1 MKKFFT
7 LLLSFLFFA
16 ASITYSQKI
25 SLQNWYLADAVT
37 DSFAGISLQKAYQF
51 LKDKKSQKVIVAV
64 LDGGID
70 TTHEDLKNILWKNI
84 KEIPNNGIDDDDN
97 GYIDDIYGWNF
108 LGGKDGSIL
117 DKTDAE
123 KTRIYHKYKNKFL
136 NKHVDTAQLNKSEKE
151 MYNIWKQAAVEMNV
165 STEDYLN
172 IAFLEVAF
180 KAFKRNN
187 QAIIDELNKPEY
199 SFEELEK
206 YIPKTDKGR
215 QAKFGLLNFLK
226 NLDIE
231 SSDKNIDVIQQ
242 IEDYIEGKKKQFAA
256 KDIPPVNKRKEI
268 IKDDYENFDDRYY
281 GNNDVMAS
289 NSSGVSHGTHV
300 GGTIA
305 AIRNNLIGINGI
317 ADNISIMMVRVIPDG
332 DEYDKDVALAIRYAV
347 DNGAQI
353 INMSFGK
360 AFSPEK
366 KWVDDAVIYAQQK
379 NVLLVHAAG
388 NESSDNDT
396 RPKYPNTHFLNSN
409 IKSESFITVGASSDY
424 NISGELVG
432 DFSNYGKESVDVFA
446 PGVKI
451 YSTLPLKNQY
461 GFRNG
466 TSMAAPVVTGIAALI
481 KSYYPKLNAKQIKYI
496 IEQSVSHIDTTTLI
510 TKPGTKVK
518 VPMTALC
525 KTGGIVNAY
534 YAIILADEISKE
546 ISEPKLNNS
555 KKSNK
560 N

>member
-1 MKKFFT
+1 MKKIYT
-7 LLLSFLFFA
+7 LLLFFLFLFI
-16 ASITYSQKI
+16 SNTYSQKT
-25 SLQNWYLADAVT
+25 SLENWYLADAVT

-70 TTHEDLKNILWKNI
+70 TTHEDLKNILWKNP
-84 KEIPNNGIDDDDN
+84 KEIPNNGIDDDEN

-108 LGGKDGSIL
+108 LGGKDGSVL

-136 NKHVDTAQLNKSEKE
+136 NTNVDTAKLNTSEKE
-151 MYNIWKQAAVEMNV
+151 IYKIWNQAAIEMNV

-180 KAFKRNN
+180 KSFKKNN
-187 QAIIDELNKPEY
+187 QTIIDEINKPEY

-206 YIPKTDKGR
+206 FIPKTEQSK
-215 QAKFGLLNFLK
+215 QAKFGILNFIKILS
-226 NLDIE
+226 IE
-231 SSDKNIDVIQQ
+231 STDKNIDIIQQ
-242 IEDYIEGKKKQFAA
+242 ITEYIEGKKKEFVA
-256 KDIPPVNKRKEI
+256 KDNPPINKRKDI

-300 GGTIA
+300 SGTIA
-305 AIRNNLIGINGI
+305 AIRNNSLGINGI
-317 ADNISIMMVRVIPDG
+317 ADNVSIMMVRVIPDG

-366 KWVDDAVIYAQQK
+366 KWVDDAIYYAQKK

-388 NESSDNDT
+388 NESSDNDK
-396 RPKYPNTHFLNSN
+396 RPKYPNPISLNN
-409 IKSESFITVGASSDY
+409 INTSESFITVGASSDY
-424 NISGELVG
+424 NISGDLVG

-451 YSTLPLKNQY
+451 YSTLPQKNQY
-461 GFRNG
+461 GYRQG

-481 KSYYPKLNAKQIKYI
+481 KSYYPKLNAKQIKSI
-496 IEQSVSHIDTTTLI
+496 IEESVSHIDTTTLI
-510 TKPGTKVK
+510 TKPGTKEK
-518 VPMTALC
+518 VPMTWLC

-534 YAIILADEISKE
+534 YAITFADKLYKALEV
-546 ISEPKLNNS
+546 EPKLNKI
-555 KKSNK
+555 KKNE
-560 N
+560 